1 VINGIWDL
9 KQTIHM
15 QRLFS
20 RLTATLLLYW
30 AAGAYS
36 DVQAQPGSAKTTLQ
50 PPVVLSEAK
59 SGAVRVDS
67 VEAELV
73 SEQSAIVPGQ
83 ALKVGLRLKHD
94 PNWHTYWRNAG
105 DSGLP
110 TLLQWNLPAGL
121 VASDIQ
127 WPSPIRIGVG
137 PLANYGFEGEVI
149 LPVVINVPAGFSS
162 VNPVPLLLK
171 AVWLVCREVCI
182 PGEATMS
189 LSLPVAPRA
198 TASEHASLF
207 ANMAKRTPSKTIAG
221 VVHPGAQSNV
231 VSLSFPVFSNATNL
245 EFFPYTEQWILP
257 VADQIFTKNKDTI
270 IAALTLAEPSTKPE
284 FSATAPIPIGVL
296 IADNQVYEIA
306 ATATSAPVA
315 FGEALFTSK
324 VTHLAGKP
332 KGSGSSI
339 LRDLSGAPSGAVSAS
354 TAPAPEPATPA
365 VIAVGA
371 SNTNSG
377 SFLGALGLALM
388 GGLVLNLM
396 PCVFPVLGLKV
407 LGLTNRPE
415 SVRVH
420 ATLFSVGV
428 VLSFVVLA
436 TLLVLLRSAGQAIG
450 WGFQLQSPWFVAALI
465 VLFATIGLNFSGV
478 FELGSSLTRLGS
490 LESSQSGTG
499 HWQAFCSG
507 VLAVVVATPCT
518 APFMGSALGYTL
530 GQSAFQMVAVF
541 AALGVG
547 MALPYVFLAM
557 RPSLM
562 ARMPKPGQWMQ
573 TFKHWLA
580 FPMYLSA
587 AWLIWVLGQQVGIDA
602 VFAVLCALVLISASL
617 WTCGR
622 MQYGLAPRSVPSY
635 AVVTA
640 LGLVGLWAL
649 SLAINQPEAAAQSQL
664 DTGSSASTQ
673 NTSTLGSAQWIAFDE
688 ALLSQYQAQGRS
700 VFVDFTAAWCVSCQ
714 VNKKLVLQ
722 SKEVTDAFASKK
734 IVLMKADWT
743 RRDPLI
749 TNALAKRGRNSVPL
763 YLLYSPKQTAPT
775 VLSEIL
781 SSSEVLAAVQSSSP

>member
-1 VINGIWDL
+1 MINGIWDVTQTTL
-9 KQTIHM
+9 KR
-15 QRLFS
+15 RLFS
-20 RLTATLLLYW
+20 RLAVTFMLCL

-36 DVQAQPGSAKTTLQ
+36 DGQAQPTAAKTAPLA
-50 PPVVLSEAK
+50 PIVLTDAK
-59 SGAVRVDS
+59 SGPVRVDS
-67 VEAELV
+67 VEAQLV

-83 ALKVGLRLKHD
+83 ALRVGLRLKHD

-110 TLLQWNLPAGL
+110 TTLQWSLPAGL
-121 VASDIQ
+121 VASEIQ

-149 LPVVINVPAGFSS
+149 LPVVINVPTNFNAAT
-162 VNPVPLLLK
+162 PVVLLLK

-189 LSLPVAPRA
+189 LSLAVAPRA

-207 ANMAKRTPSKTIAG
+207 ANMAKRTPSKTITGA
-221 VVHPGAQSNV
+221 VHASVQKNV
-231 VSLSFPVFSNATNL
+231 VALSFPVFSNATNL

-257 VADQIFTKNKDTI
+257 VADQVFTKNKDTI
-270 IAALTLAEPSTKPE
+270 VATLTLAEPSTKPE
-284 FSATAPIPIGVL
+284 FLAAAPIPIGVL

-306 ATATSAPVA
+306 ASATGAPA
-315 FGEALFTSK
+315 PMGEALFTSK

-339 LRDLSGAPSGAVSAS
+339 LRDLSGAPNGAASATTVPAPQPQAPAAVVVSAS
-354 TAPAPEPATPA
+354 
-365 VIAVGA
+365 
-371 SNTNSG
+371 NTDRG
-377 SFLGALGLALM
+377 SFLGAIGLALI
-388 GGLVLNLM
+388 GGLILNLM

-415 SVRVH
+415 SVRTH
-420 ATLFSVGV
+420 ASLFSLGV
-428 VLSFVVLA
+428 VLSFVSLAIVLIA
-436 TLLVLLRSAGQAIG
+436 LRSAGQAIG
-450 WGFQLQSPWFVAALI
+450 WGFQLQSPWFVAALV
-465 VLFATIGLNFSGV
+465 VLFAAMGLNFSGV
-478 FELGSSLTRLGS
+478 FELGSSLTRLGKV
-490 LESSQSGTG
+490 ESNQSGTG
-499 HWQAFCSG
+499 NWQAFSSG
-507 VLAVVVATPCT
+507 VLAVLVATPCT

-530 GQSAFQMVAVF
+530 GQPSFQMVAVF

-557 RPSLM
+557 QPSLM

-602 VFAVLCALVLISASL
+602 VFAVLCALVSIAAAL
-617 WTCGR
+617 WTWGR
-622 MQYGLAPRSVPSY
+622 MQYGLARRSLPAY
-635 AVVTA
+635 AVMTA
-640 LGLVGLWAL
+640 LGLFGLWAI
-649 SLAINQPEAAAQSQL
+649 SIAINQPEAVAQGQGQT
-664 DTGSSASTQ
+664 DSSASAQ
-673 NTSTLGSAQWIAFDE
+673 NTSELGSAQWVAFDE
-688 ALLSQYQAQGRS
+688 ALLSQYVAQGRT

-722 SKEVTDAFASKK
+722 TKAVTDAFANKK

-749 TNALAKRGRNSVPL
+749 TQALAKRGRNSVPL